1 MRKRKNKEIIDK
13 INHVGK
19 KRKKTQGILPKRKKK
34 VEIKTE
40 IKPPKPLPPPVIKE
54 KVKAAKRK
62 RKNKINIDEIHKKP
76 KKRRK

>member
-40 IKPPKPLPPPVIKE
+40 IKPPKPLPPPVT
-54 KVKAAKRK
+54 
-62 RKNKINIDEIHKKP
+62 KK
-76 KKRRK
+76 KLQ